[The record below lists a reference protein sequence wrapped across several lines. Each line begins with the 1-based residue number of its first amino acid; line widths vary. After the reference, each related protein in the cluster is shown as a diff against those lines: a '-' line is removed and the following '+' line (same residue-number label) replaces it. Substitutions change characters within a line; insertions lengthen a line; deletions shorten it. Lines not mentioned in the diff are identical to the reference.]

1 MKIYQCEFCHKQF
14 NRLFFLDRH
23 YNRKNKCITEL
34 FVLSQDQCNETRMVQ
49 FEPKPKPILSEQNE
63 PKTNPLRTDL
73 EPSVQNEPKT
83 NPLRTNLEPKQ
94 NELKKNPLGKQNEP
108 KTNPLGKQNELK
120 KNPLGKQNEPKTNPI
135 GKQNEPKTNPIVKQN
150 EPKFNPLR
158 NDLESPKPTKN
169 ELELI
174 YSVDNHSNKR
184 TKKYKT
190 DELLKEKFLPY
201 NKYTKKHLLAL
212 LNKTL

>member
-49 FEPKPKPILSEQNE
+49 FEPKPILSEQNE

-73 EPSVQNEPKT
+73 EPKQNEPKTNPLRINLEQNEPKT
-83 NPLRTNLEPKQ
+83 NPLRTDLEP
-94 NELKKNPLGKQNEP
+94 
-108 KTNPLGKQNELK
+108 
-120 KNPLGKQNEPKTNPI
+120 KQNEPKTNPI
-135 GKQNEPKTNPIVKQN
+135 GKQNEPKTNPIRTDLEPKQN
-150 EPKFNPLR
+150 EPKTNPIG

>member
-49 FEPKPKPILSEQNE
+49 FEPKPILSEQNE

-73 EPSVQNEPKT
+73 EPKQNEPKT
-83 NPLRTNLEPKQ
+83 NPLRTDLEQ
-94 NELKKNPLGKQNEP
+94 NEPKKNPLRTYLE
-108 KTNPLGKQNELK
+108 
-120 KNPLGKQNEPKTNPI
+120 QNEPKTNPI
-135 GKQNEPKTNPIVKQN
+135 GKQNEPKTNPIRTDLEPKQN
-150 EPKFNPLR
+150 EPKTNPIG

>member
-83 NPLRTNLEPKQ
+83 NPLRTDLEQNEPKT
-94 NELKKNPLGKQNEP
+94 NPIGKQNEP
-108 KTNPLGKQNELK
+108 KTNPLRTDLE
-120 KNPLGKQNEPKTNPI
+120 QNEPKTNPI
-135 GKQNEPKTNPIVKQN
+135 GKQNEPKTNPIGKQN

>member
-83 NPLRTNLEPKQ
+83 NPLRTDLE
-94 NELKKNPLGKQNEP
+94 QNEP
-108 KTNPLGKQNELK
+108 KT
-120 KNPLGKQNEPKTNPI
+120 NPLGKQNEPKTNPI
-135 GKQNEPKTNPIVKQN
+135 GKQNEPKTNPIGKQN

>member
-83 NPLRTNLEPKQ
+83 NPLRTDLEP
-94 NELKKNPLGKQNEP
+94 KQNEP
-108 KTNPLGKQNELK
+108 KTNPLRTDLE
-120 KNPLGKQNEPKTNPI
+120 QNEPKTNPI
-135 GKQNEPKTNPIVKQN
+135 GKQNEPKTNPIGKQKEPKLNPIGKQN

>member
-73 EPSVQNEPKT
+73 E
-83 NPLRTNLEPKQ
+83 
-94 NELKKNPLGKQNEP
+94 
-108 KTNPLGKQNELK
+108 
-120 KNPLGKQNEPKTNPI
+120 QNEPKTNPI
-135 GKQNEPKTNPIVKQN
+135 GKQNEPKTNPIGKQN

>member
-73 EPSVQNEPKT
+73 EQNEPKK
-83 NPLRTNLEPKQ
+83 NPLRTYLE
-94 NELKKNPLGKQNEP
+94 
-108 KTNPLGKQNELK
+108 
-120 KNPLGKQNEPKTNPI
+120 QNEPKTNPI
-135 GKQNEPKTNPIVKQN
+135 GKQNEPKTNPIRTDLEPKQN
-150 EPKFNPLR
+150 EPKTNPIG

>member
-49 FEPKPKPILSEQNE
+49 FEPKPKPILSEKNE
-63 PKTNPLRTDL
+63 PKTNPLRTDI
-73 EPSVQNEPKT
+73 E
-83 NPLRTNLEPKQ
+83 
-94 NELKKNPLGKQNEP
+94 
-108 KTNPLGKQNELK
+108 
-120 KNPLGKQNEPKTNPI
+120 QNEPKTNPI
-135 GKQNEPKTNPIVKQN
+135 GKQNEPKTNPIGKQN

>member
-63 PKTNPLRTDL
+63 PKTNPL
-73 EPSVQNEPKT
+73 
-83 NPLRTNLEPKQ
+83 
-94 NELKKNPLGKQNEP
+94 
-108 KTNPLGKQNELK
+108 
-120 KNPLGKQNEPKTNPI
+120 GKQNEPKTNPI
-135 GKQNEPKTNPIVKQN
+135 GKQN

>member
-83 NPLRTNLEPKQ
+83 NPI
-94 NELKKNPLGKQNEP
+94 
-108 KTNPLGKQNELK
+108 
-120 KNPLGKQNEPKTNPI
+120 GKQNEPKTNPI
-135 GKQNEPKTNPIVKQN
+135 GKQN

>member
-63 PKTNPLRTDL
+63 PKTNPLRTYL

-94 NELKKNPLGKQNEP
+94 NEP
-108 KTNPLGKQNELK
+108 KT
-120 KNPLGKQNEPKTNPI
+120 NPLGKQNEPKTNPI
-135 GKQNEPKTNPIVKQN
+135 GKQN

>member
-73 EPSVQNEPKT
+73 EP
-83 NPLRTNLEPKQ
+83 
-94 NELKKNPLGKQNEP
+94 
-108 KTNPLGKQNELK
+108 
-120 KNPLGKQNEPKTNPI
+120 KQNEPKTNPI
-135 GKQNEPKTNPIVKQN
+135 GKQN

>member
-108 KTNPLGKQNELK
+108 KTNP
-120 KNPLGKQNEPKTNPI
+120 I

>member
-83 NPLRTNLEPKQ
+83 NPLRTDLEPKQ
-94 NELKKNPLGKQNEP
+94 NEPKKNPLRTYLEQNEP
-108 KTNPLGKQNELK
+108 K
-120 KNPLGKQNEPKTNPI
+120 KNPLRTDLEQNEPKTNPI
-135 GKQNEPKTNPIVKQN
+135 GKQNEPKTNPIRTDLEPKQN
-150 EPKFNPLR
+150 EPKTNPIG

>member
-49 FEPKPKPILSEQNE
+49 FEPKPILSEQNE

-73 EPSVQNEPKT
+73 EP
-83 NPLRTNLEPKQ
+83 
-94 NELKKNPLGKQNEP
+94 KQNEP
-108 KTNPLGKQNELK
+108 KKNPLRTYLEQNEPK
-120 KNPLGKQNEPKTNPI
+120 KNPLRTDLEQNEPKTNPI
-135 GKQNEPKTNPIVKQN
+135 GKQNEPKTNPIRTDLEPKQN
-150 EPKFNPLR
+150 EPKTNPIG

>member
-83 NPLRTNLEPKQ
+83 NPLRTDLEP
-94 NELKKNPLGKQNEP
+94 KQNEP
-108 KTNPLGKQNELK
+108 KTNPLRTDLE
-120 KNPLGKQNEPKTNPI
+120 QNEPKTNPI
-135 GKQNEPKTNPIVKQN
+135 GKQNEPKTNPIGKQN